1 MFFWCKKPNMAPF
14 LVSSYEQLVSKKT
27 DIRYDLTRFK
37 LNLKTLKRPGGGP
50 GGKSWAVSEVER
62 SATQCQF
69 CRPQNF
75 TVIIISSN

>member
-27 DIRYDLTRFK
+27 NMRYD

-75 TVIIISSN
+75 TVIIVVSSN